1 MKKITTLF
9 AMLICAITM
18 MASPVEPEQA
28 RIVALNFMMQK
39 SPAVTRSTDCT
50 LAYTWSND
58 RSTTLFYVYNV
69 GGGFVIVA
77 ADDAVT
83 PVLGYST
90 TGSFNPQ
97 NIPANCAAWL
107 QGYAD
112 QIAYVREHNLSASER
127 VSQAWTDLVEGR
139 EPVRSG
145 STRSIAPLLTTT
157 WNQSPYY
164 NELCPGEGDDQAVTG
179 CVATAMAQIINYHQ
193 YPLHGYGSHSYEN
206 STYGEIASDFASS
219 TYQFDLMPD
228 YLNFSSSSAQVN
240 AVATLMRDCGIAANM
255 NYSVYESGASDYAAR
270 AAFINHFGYD
280 AQIAIKSYRY
290 STGYGWPTQYATAIV
305 YSDSVWMEM
314 LKSELDAQMP
324 VFYSGTGTFSGQN
337 GTGHAFVCDGYDANN
352 FFHFNWGWGGSYDGY
367 FKVDSIK
374 TDDYYVSSGIVG
386 DQPSSGFW
394 IDRDHTV
401 IFAHPNENAH
411 TLLFNYG
418 GTTSRTISQPTL
430 ISHANGLNN
439 YSCVNFSNNYQNY
452 LTLYPANE
460 GDQLKLDVL
469 ARASNF
475 DLTVYDGE
483 DSNGELL
490 AENPETGA
498 NFISTS
504 GALTLYLST
513 SLRCDDLLLQVEP
526 ISCVPF
532 VQNMMCLEKSHQSAS
547 LSWEVLQRDL
557 FPHHAFNWL
566 LEYGPQGFEPGTGT
580 ILNPDDTTA
589 LLTGLEAGTYY
600 DVYLSYTCMN
610 GETITLEPFTFKTAY
625 MADCYEPIGNGTATL
640 GWTSSGN
647 YQKRQC
653 VSQQIFTAA
662 ELAASGL
669 SAGDAPSTIWVQFPY
684 NPDIRTVGI
693 YMGQTSKTGFESTTD
708 WFDSEDLT
716 PVYPEAQT
724 LLTNAEPGYWM
735 PLHFENTITWD
746 GQSNLVIAFVISKE
760 DTYFNEYRDFPFY
773 GKAHNEN
780 NSLSWFGSTTD
791 FSTSNT
797 GQLSNYLT
805 NIRFCAITSCMT
817 PTNLTAATVSRT
829 EVRLDWDRM
838 YQENEWTVEYGLSG
852 FEHGSGTSVTVT
864 DNPTTVI
871 ANLEHGTYDFYVRA
885 ECGGSNHSDW
895 RMVSANVMGSDDCA
909 EFVGNDLSSGNL
921 VSAIDRSYNYSQSQQ
936 IFTADALRE
945 MGVMPGEPMYALSVQ
960 YNYASS
966 ATRKMAVYMANTEK
980 TAFANSSDWFNTGV
994 LTNVFPET
1002 NFTFQAKEDG
1012 ENYRWATFN
1021 FEVPYVWDG
1030 TSNVVVA
1037 FTDNSGTVGSTNYSN
1052 SRFNQHTGN
1061 ANNTLF
1067 WQGSELPTSSSY
1079 GYTSN
1084 YLSNIRLCEGC
1095 MHPVNITYETPSR
1108 HEIVFTWHPGH
1119 EETEWRVEYGL
1130 SGFEQGTGTMVTVSG
1145 EPTLTVSQ
1153 LGRGGWD
1160 FYFQSDCGNGNS
1172 SLWKKVSVIMGEGNT
1187 ECFQIGNGTV
1197 TNNTY
1202 PIGYGSSD
1210 NYYTYV
1216 QELYTADELS
1226 SEGLT
1231 AGGIIQSLSFQYSG
1245 SSKSKDPITIWLAH
1259 TTRTSMTT
1267 NAGFIPTSEM
1277 QQVFYGEVNMS
1288 EGWINIPLDRS
1299 FVWDGSSNVVVAVLN
1314 NSGNTDDRNTVF
1326 YGSNLS
1332 GYALCRNTWQTID
1345 PDNSSCSTL
1354 SFRNNILFCSDNG
1367 CALQRTLDAIV
1378 NEGDSYDFYGRSI
1391 SEQGT
1396 YTHRFYVDEECDSLI
1411 TLNLTVRKII
1421 YVTPTGAGSHS
1432 GESWQHAME
1441 LQEAMDTANT
1451 YTDVTPFIY
1460 VKKGTYTGNTS
1471 GANSFEIR
1479 PNVRAYGGFNGN
1491 EGPYFDLNDRNPSNV
1506 STLNGSNARRVL
1518 YQSEDFTADRPS
1530 LFDGFTIRGGTVDN
1544 VGEGGAAYIRQN
1556 CTLRNCKITAN
1567 NASISGTTSNI
1578 TRSGVAVYNN
1588 GGTLENCEIYNNN
1601 ITLSGTGSGH
1611 KVWGVGVYSTN
1622 GTIENCTLRNNT
1634 TVYDGAGN
1642 NWNVYGGGIYLEND
1656 NTLTNSSITLNSAS
1670 DGGGVCVRNTNN
1682 STFVSVSNCIISNNT
1697 ARGNGGGVNVYNSN
1711 NGVGIFTQCL
1721 IGNNVSGGN
1730 GGGIYDGNNS
1740 VFNSCDIVRNAAATN
1755 AGGVYSNNGTTFK
1768 NSIIWGNKVGNNA
1781 NHIAA
1786 ANGKYFTFVNS
1797 AFPGYYSGA
1806 LTLQEEN
1813 SGTGMG
1819 YPNFT
1824 NPTAEAGADANNA
1837 IGDWTLQEGSF
1848 CIGLGNNSLSTTE
1861 TDLNGNDRIQQA
1873 RVDIGA
1879 FESAFDMAFPL
1890 HPETPSN
1897 IIYVTTTGAGLQ
1909 DGSSWSNAT
1918 SDLQYAMVLASGC
1931 TPPASVWVAK
1941 GTYTCERPYIVH
1953 PNVAVYGSFAG
1964 NEPYNYDLSQR
1975 DFENNATILDGD
1987 RLYRVL
1993 DKTCPFAATSNTTY
2007 YTESVTLNMPA
2018 TGSMDITACEGTI
2031 YDDGGPNG
2039 NFSPNCNGEI
2049 IIRSYNPYS
2058 TITLSGNYNNN
2069 YSARLKIYDGVGGRE
2084 LGNYNYDGTVSLT
2097 STSGVL
2103 VVQFTSGSGSLTTGF
2118 ALQFTC
2124 SDCEPEAHES
2134 TVDFRNG
2141 ESLFDGFTVQ
2151 NGSSSN
2157 NYSGAYLLA
2166 YTDLINCIFQNNAN
2180 TAVYAD
2186 NCAIDHCS
2194 FVSNNAYGLEGKKST
2209 ISNSRVAN
2217 NNSIGIYG
2225 SNFTISNCIVENNS
2239 LSGIYFI
2246 GASTLTN
2253 SVIRN
2258 NNSDGVYCYIG
2269 ASKISDCIISGNR
2282 SYGLYISSNSG
2293 TGSQVFNTSILN
2305 NGSGLYANGGL
2316 YVNVNVANNNGMGV
2330 NASNGAQFTNC
2341 HIVRNYYN
2349 TTSTTVGAGV
2359 SNGSYANQFTNCVI
2373 WGNMAKTR
2381 HQNISGSAAT
2391 YAYCAV
2397 EGGADGTANI
2407 TLDSLNYG
2415 DEPGLFY
2422 PNFVNPS
2429 DTAGLVG
2436 DPFVYD
2442 WNLDEGS
2449 ACINQ
2454 GIANTTSLN
2463 LPETDLGGSLRIKQ
2477 GRIDIGA
2484 YEYGGVIVNRVSDTI
2499 CLGEDFWYGEEY
2511 VYPEETGLY
2520 LDTFT
2525 YYENNIDYVAYISLL
2540 TNENYNVLID
2550 TSICEGDSYFFNGVD
2565 RTTEGEYVAYEHTVT
2580 GCDSIVTLRLTV
2592 LPHSYY
2598 SFSATACDSYTW
2610 NGTTYYESGEYQQVF
2625 EAANGCDSIVTLT
2638 LTINES
2644 IENEFDQTACVVYNW
2659 NGISYRQSGDY
2670 TQHFRSHTGCDS
2682 TVTMHLTIL
2691 DVLETEFSATAC
2703 DSYTWNNETY
2713 TTSGDKVQ
2721 YFESTLHCDS
2731 IVTLHLTINRSVT
2744 RVVNA
2749 TACNSYTWNDQ
2760 TYTESGTYQ
2769 QVFTATNGCDSTV
2782 TLYLTVNHT
2791 NEYEFSDEACDRYV
2805 WNNQTYEESGDYQQV
2820 LTNAGGCDSTVT
2832 LHLTIHHSN
2841 SYEFADEACDHYV
2854 WNNQTYEESGDYQQ
2868 VLTNAEGCDSTV
2880 TLHLTIHHSNSY
2892 EFADEACDS
2901 YVWNNQTYEESG
2913 DYQQVLTNAEGCDS
2927 TVTLHL
2933 TIHTSTFYEFTD
2945 EGCDRYVWNNQT
2957 YEESGDYQQT
2967 FTNAAGCDSIVTL
2980 HLTIYPTYQ
2989 TQLEE
2994 TICQGDLPYHY
3005 INGEIDTL
3013 FGTETPEL
3021 SIFNFQFSTSHGC
3034 DSTVTLTFHVT
3045 PVTTPQLVV
3054 DGIITACQSS
3064 SATLSVDGNYT
3075 TFNWSNGATTPTI
3088 EVTTPGYYWVELI
3101 DINGCYSISEV
3112 EHLGI
3117 SELIPE
3123 TPAICMV
3130 GVENGHN
3137 LIVWEEIENTNVQ
3150 NYRIYRENDQADVY
3164 ELLATVPAS
3173 QGNSY
3178 EDVTADP
3185 TVRAWRYKVTAMD
3198 VCQGETP
3205 MSELH
3210 KTVHLTINQGIGNT
3224 WNLIW
3229 THYEGMEFAS
3239 YRLYRGTTNADLQP
3253 IATLPAT
3260 LTSYTDYDNV
3270 DGALFYQIEVVMN
3283 GTCLRRSETY
3293 TGARSN
3299 IVYNGEMVYTDT
3311 TVSECEQYEWFGT
3324 TYTQS
3329 GDYQYVY
3336 TSDLGYDC
3344 TATLHLTLFTMP
3356 SISISGNTDVL
3367 LGESTTLSVTNNPEW
3382 TYLWSTGETTS
3393 SITVTPEEPT
3403 TYSVTVTNGTCEAEA
3418 SVDVSIHD
3426 GIPTY
3431 DNNLLTLYPNPTN
3444 DIVNVRFTNGKGKW
3458 ENTEIRVYDVYGRL
3472 LRTVETCHG
3481 APVQI
3486 DLSHYATG
3494 VYLIQLVNNG
3504 NVMAV
3509 RKVVKE

>member
-1 MKKITTLF
+1 MI
-9 AMLICAITM
+9 ICAVVVL
-18 MASPVEPEQA
+18 ANPVEPEQA
-28 RIVALNFMMQK
+28 STVALHFMMRQM
-39 SPAVTRSTDCT
+39 PAVTRSTECT
-50 LAYTWSND
+50 LAYTKSND
-58 RSTTLFYVYNV
+58 RSDALFYVYNV
-69 GGGFVIVA
+69 GGGFVIVS
-77 ADDAVT
+77 ADDAVK

-90 TGSFNPQ
+90 NGSFDPQ

-107 QGYAD
+107 QDYAD
-112 QIAYVREHNLSASER
+112 QIAYVKEHNLSASET
-127 VSQAWTDLVEGR
+127 VQQEWTELEEGR
-139 EPVRSG
+139 MPSRSG
-145 STRSIAPLLTTT
+145 NSRAVEPLITTT
-157 WNQSPYY
+157 WDQSPWY
-164 NELCPGEGDDQAVTG
+164 NSLCPGEDDDQAVTG
-179 CVATAMAQIINYHQ
+179 CVATAMAQIIKYYE
-193 YPLHGYGSHSYEN
+193 YPAHGLGTHGYTDSYYGDLFVDYEN
-206 STYGEIASDFASS
+206 TTYR
-219 TYQFDLMPD
+219 YDLMPNELD
-228 YLNFSSSSAQVN
+228 WDTPDEQVN
-240 AVATLMRDCGIAANM
+240 AVATLIRDCGVAVNM
-255 NYSVYESGASDYAAR
+255 AYSSYESSAYDLAAR
-270 AAFINHFGYD
+270 AAFVTQFGYE
-280 AQIAIKSYRY
+280 AHIANKDE
-290 STGYGWPTQYATAIV
+290 
-305 YSDSVWMEM
+305 DSVWIVM
-314 LKSELDAQMP
+314 LKEELDQARP
-324 VFYSGTGTFSGQN
+324 IFYSGKGRFWGSN
-337 GTGHAFVCDGYDANN
+337 GGHAFICDGYDAND
-352 FFHFNWGWGGSYDGY
+352 FFHFNFGWSGSYNG
-367 FKVDSIK
+367 FFQIGAIT
-374 TDDYYVSSGIVG
+374 TDDYTPGSNIIGHEG
-386 DQPSSGFW
+386 TGF
-394 IDRDHTV
+394 TV
-401 IFAHPNENAH
+401 NSNNCAVFARPADNTN
-411 TLLFNYG
+411 TILFNYG
-418 GTTSRTISQPTL
+418 GHTTRTISEAVQ
-430 ISHANGLNN
+430 ISDAYGFNDYFGGN
-439 YSCVNFSNNYQNY
+439 YSNSYY
-452 LTLYPANE
+452 ADLTLYPENE
-460 GDQLKLDVL
+460 GDQVRLDVL
-469 ARASNF
+469 AYDNYFTYS
-475 DLTVYDGE
+475 VYDGE
-483 DSNGELL
+483 GVDDTLLIAERPVAGTTLVSN
-490 AENPETGA
+490 
-498 NFISTS
+498 S
-504 GALTLYLST
+504 GALTIHLDGRWIQKELV
-513 SLRCDDLLLQVEP
+513 LQAAPV
-526 ISCVPF
+526 SCIPV
-532 VQNMMCLEKSHQSAS
+532 VRNVTCSHYDYHSAT
-547 LSWEVLQRDL
+547 LSWEVVQSEQ
-557 FPHHAFNWL
+557 FPGHTYNWQ
-566 LEYGPQGFEPGTGT
+566 LEYGPQGFEPGTG
-580 ILNPDDTTA
+580 IFLHPDSTGADI
-589 LLTGLEAGTYY
+589 TGLNADTYY
-600 DVYLSYTCMN
+600 DAYITYTCAN
-610 GETITLEPFTFKTAY
+610 GSSITLDPFTFKTAPL
-625 MADCYEPIGNGTATL
+625 ADCYEPIGTGRDVDYTCISI
-640 GWTSSGN
+640 GYYSW
-647 YQKRQC
+647 
-653 VSQQIFTAA
+653 SQQIFTAD
-662 ELAASGL
+662 ELAAAGL
-669 SAGDAPSTIWVQFPY
+669 RAGEPLSILWLQYYGEAPLTRLFGV
-684 NPDIRTVGI
+684 
-693 YMGQTSKTGFESTTD
+693 YMGHTDKTVFANEQD
-708 WFDSEDLT
+708 WFDPATLT
-716 PVYPEAQT
+716 NVYPET
-724 LLTNAEPGYWM
+724 STTFVNTNTDYWF
-735 PLHFENTITWD
+735 PLYFSNPFVWD
-746 GQSNLVIAFVISKE
+746 GTSNIVIAYVNSSGTAI
-760 DTYFNEYRDFPFY
+760 NNQNFY
-773 GKAHNEN
+773 THPSSGGCTLYANAYYTSSGPITVEN
-780 NSLSWFGSTTD
+780 GGSLTPHRLNIKFCSA
-791 FSTSNT
+791 
-797 GQLSNYLT
+797 T
-805 NIRFCAITSCMT
+805 NCMT
-817 PTNLTAATVSRT
+817 PTELTATAVSRT
-829 EVRLDWDRM
+829 EVQVGWNRM
-838 YQENEWTVEYGLSG
+838 YQENEWTVEYGLTG
-852 FEHGSGTSVTVT
+852 FEHGHGTTVTVT
-864 DNPTTVI
+864 GNPTTLI
-871 ANLEHGTYDFYVRA
+871 GNLEYGMYDFYVRA
-885 ECGGSNHSDW
+885 NCGGGNYSDW
-895 RMVSANVMGSDDCA
+895 RMVSAHVMGSNDCA
-909 EFVGNDLSSGNL
+909 EYIGNDLSSGNL

-960 YNYASS
+960 YNYSTS
-966 ATRKMAVYMANTEK
+966 VTRKMAVYMANTEK

-1037 FTDNSGTVGSTNYSN
+1037 FTDNTGTAGSTNYSDN
-1052 SRFNQHTGN
+1052 RFYQHTGN

-1067 WQGSELPTSSSY
+1067 WRGSELPTSSSY

-1145 EPTLTVSQ
+1145 EPTLTISQ

-1160 FYFQSDCGNGNS
+1160 FYFASDCGNGNS

-1259 TTRTSMTT
+1259 TSRTSMTT

-1471 GANSFEIR
+1471 GANSFEIKG
-1479 PNVRAYGGFNGN
+1479 NVRAYGGFNGN

-1567 NASISGTTSNI
+1567 NASISGTTANI

-1588 GGTLENCEIYNNN
+1588 GGRLENCEIYNNN

-1755 AGGVYSNNGTTFK
+1755 AGGVYSYNGTTFK

-2151 NGSSSN
+2151 NGYDRNASF
-2157 NYSGAYLLA
+2157 GGGYLLA
-2166 YTDLINCIFQNNAN
+2166 HTDLLNCTFTNNLGSGVHVEES
-2180 TAVYAD
+2180 AVE
-2186 NCAIDHCS
+2186 NCTFTHNGAKGFDGRKLTIRNCRSAHNS
-2194 FVSNNAYGLEGKKST
+2194 TYG
-2209 ISNSRVAN
+2209 IS
-2217 NNSIGIYG
+2217 G
-2225 SNFTISNCIVENNS
+2225 SELTISNCVVEDNSSDGIYYTGNCDVENS
-2239 LSGIYFI
+2239 I
-2246 GASTLTN
+2246 
-2253 SVIRN
+2253 IRN
-2258 NNSDGVYCYIG
+2258 NRYGIYLYSGSG
-2269 ASKISDCIISGNR
+2269 KISGCTISGNR
-2282 SYGLYISSNSG
+2282 SYGIYNGSSN
-2293 TGSQVFNTSILN
+2293 TQVFNTSIIN
-2305 NGSGLYANGGL
+2305 NDGTGLYAYGGL
-2316 YVNVNVANNNGMGV
+2316 YVNVNVANNTGIGV
-2330 NASNGAQFTNC
+2330 YASNGAQFTNC
-2341 HIVRNYYN
+2341 HIVKNLYN
-2349 TTSTTVGAGV
+2349 NNSSTTGAGV
-2359 SNGSYANQFTNCVI
+2359 SNGNNGTNQFTNCVI
-2373 WGNMAKTR
+2373 WGNKTKNNR
-2381 HQNISGSAAT
+2381 VNISGTNAT

-2397 EGGADGTANI
+2397 EGGVDGTANI
-2407 TLDSLNYG
+2407 TLDTLNSG
-2415 DEPGLFY
+2415 DEPGAYY
-2422 PNFVNPS
+2422 PNFANPS
-2429 DTAGLVG
+2429 DTAGAVG
-2436 DPFVYD
+2436 NYHYD
-2442 WNLDEGS
+2442 YTLAAGS

-2463 LPETDLGGSLRIKQ
+2463 LPMYDLAGSLRIKQ

-2484 YEYGGVIVNRVSDTI
+2484 YEYGGLIVNRVSDTI
-2499 CLGEDFWYGEEY
+2499 CLGEDFWYGDEY
-2511 VYPEETGLY
+2511 VYPEEAGLY

-2525 YYENNIDYVAYISLL
+2525 YYENNIDYIAYISLQ
-2540 TNENYNVLID
+2540 TNENYNILID
-2550 TSICEGDSYFFNGVD
+2550 TAICEGESVFFDGEA
-2565 RTTEGEYVAYEHTVT
+2565 RTETGEYTAYEYTST
-2580 GCDSIVTLRLTV
+2580 GCDSTVTLNLTV
-2592 LPHSYY
+2592 LPHSSS

-2610 NGTTYYESGEYQQVF
+2610 NNETYYESGDYQQLFV
-2625 EAANGCDSIVTLT
+2625 AANGCDSTVTLH
-2638 LTINES
+2638 LTINGSSEY
-2644 IENEFDQTACVVYNW
+2644 EFDQTACMVHNW

-2670 TQHFRSHTGCDS
+2670 TQTFRNHAGCDS

-2721 YFESTLHCDS
+2721 YLESSLGCDS
-2731 IVTLHLTINRSVT
+2731 IVTLHLTINRSKVST
-2744 RVVNA
+2744 ERL
-2749 TACNSYTWNDQ
+2749 TACDSYTWNDE
-2760 TYTESGTYQ
+2760 TYAESGIYQ
-2769 QVFTATNGCDSTV
+2769 QVFTAANGCDSTV
-2782 TLYLTVNHT
+2782 TLHLTVNHT
-2791 NEYEFSDEACDRYV
+2791 NEYEFADEACDTYV

-2841 SYEFADEACDHYV
+2841 SYEFADEACDRYV

-2901 YVWNNQTYEESG
+2901 YIWNNQTYEESG

-2933 TIHTSTFYEFTD
+2933 TIHTSTFYEITD

-2967 FTNAAGCDSIVTL
+2967 FTNATGCDSIVTL
-2980 HLTIYPTYQ
+2980 HLTIHPTYQ

-3005 INGEIDTL
+3005 TNGLIDTT
-3013 FGTETPEL
+3013 FDENTPEL
-3021 SIFNFQFSTSHGC
+3021 SIFNFHFSTFHGC

-3088 EVTTPGYYWVELI
+3088 SVTTPGYYWVELI

-3178 EDVTADP
+3178 EDLTADP

-3239 YRLYRGTTNADLQP
+3239 YRLYRGTTNADLQQ

-3270 DGALFYQIEVVMN
+3270 NGALFYQIEVVMN

-3311 TVSECEQYEWFGT
+3311 TVSECEEYEWFGT

-3329 GDYQYVY
+3329 GDYQHVY

-3367 LGESTTLSVTNNPEW
+3367 LGESTTLSVTSNPQW

-3426 GIPTY
+3426 GIPSY

-3444 DIVNVRFTNGKGKW
+3444 DIVNVRFTNGNGKW

-3472 LRTVETCHG
+3472 LQTVETCHG
-3481 APVQI
+3481 ASLQTTQI

-3509 RKVVKE
+3509 RKAVKE

>member
-1 MKKITTLF
+1 MKKITTFF
-9 AMLICAITM
+9 AMIICAVVVL
-18 MASPVEPEQA
+18 ANPVEPEQA
-28 RIVALNFMMQK
+28 STVALHFMMRQM
-39 SPAVTRSTDCT
+39 PAVTRSTECT
-50 LAYTWSND
+50 LAYTKSND
-58 RSTTLFYVYNV
+58 RSDALFYVYNV
-69 GGGFVIVA
+69 GGGFVIVS
-77 ADDAVT
+77 ADDAVK

-90 TGSFNPQ
+90 NGSFDPQ

-107 QGYAD
+107 QDYAD
-112 QIAYVREHNLSASER
+112 QIAYVKEHNLSASET
-127 VSQAWTDLVEGR
+127 VQQEWTELEEGR
-139 EPVRSG
+139 MPSRSG
-145 STRSIAPLLTTT
+145 NSRAVEPLITTT
-157 WNQSPYY
+157 WDQSPWY
-164 NELCPGEGDDQAVTG
+164 NSLCPGEDDDQAVTG
-179 CVATAMAQIINYHQ
+179 CVATAMAQIIKYYE
-193 YPLHGYGSHSYEN
+193 YPAHGLGTHGYTDSYYGDLFVDYEN
-206 STYGEIASDFASS
+206 TTYR
-219 TYQFDLMPD
+219 YDLMPNELD
-228 YLNFSSSSAQVN
+228 WDTPDEQVN
-240 AVATLMRDCGIAANM
+240 AVATLIRDCGVAVNM
-255 NYSVYESGASDYAAR
+255 AYSSYESSAYDLAAR
-270 AAFINHFGYD
+270 AAFVTQFGYE
-280 AQIAIKSYRY
+280 AHIANKDE
-290 STGYGWPTQYATAIV
+290 
-305 YSDSVWMEM
+305 DSVWIVM
-314 LKSELDAQMP
+314 LKEELDQARP
-324 VFYSGTGTFSGQN
+324 IFYSGKGRFWGSN
-337 GTGHAFVCDGYDANN
+337 GGHAFICDGYDAND
-352 FFHFNWGWGGSYDGY
+352 FFHFNFGWSGSYNG
-367 FKVDSIK
+367 FFQIGAIT
-374 TDDYYVSSGIVG
+374 TDDYTPGSNIIGHEG
-386 DQPSSGFW
+386 TGF
-394 IDRDHTV
+394 TV
-401 IFAHPNENAH
+401 NSNNCAVFARPADNTN
-411 TLLFNYG
+411 TILFNYG
-418 GTTSRTISQPTL
+418 GHTTRTISEAVQ
-430 ISHANGLNN
+430 ISDAYGFNDYFGGN
-439 YSCVNFSNNYQNY
+439 YSNSYY
-452 LTLYPANE
+452 ADLTLYPENE
-460 GDQLKLDVL
+460 GDQVRLDVL
-469 ARASNF
+469 AYDNYFTYS
-475 DLTVYDGE
+475 VYDGE
-483 DSNGELL
+483 GVDDTLLIAERPVAGTTLVSN
-490 AENPETGA
+490 
-498 NFISTS
+498 S
-504 GALTLYLST
+504 GALTIHLDGRWIQKELV
-513 SLRCDDLLLQVEP
+513 LQAAPV
-526 ISCVPF
+526 SCIPV
-532 VQNMMCLEKSHQSAS
+532 VRNVTCSHYDYHSAT
-547 LSWEVLQRDL
+547 LSWEVVQSEQ
-557 FPHHAFNWL
+557 FPGHTYNWQ
-566 LEYGPQGFEPGTGT
+566 LEYGPQGFEPGTG
-580 ILNPDDTTA
+580 IFLHPDSTGADI
-589 LLTGLEAGTYY
+589 TGLNADTYY
-600 DVYLSYTCMN
+600 DAYITYTCAN
-610 GETITLEPFTFKTAY
+610 GSSITLDPFTFKTAPL
-625 MADCYEPIGNGTATL
+625 ADCYEPIGTGRDVDYTCISI
-640 GWTSSGN
+640 GYYSW
-647 YQKRQC
+647 
-653 VSQQIFTAA
+653 SQQIFTAD
-662 ELAASGL
+662 ELAAAGL
-669 SAGDAPSTIWVQFPY
+669 RAGEPLSILWLQYYGEAPLTRLFGV
-684 NPDIRTVGI
+684 
-693 YMGQTSKTGFESTTD
+693 YMGHTDKTVFANEQD
-708 WFDSEDLT
+708 WFDPATLT
-716 PVYPEAQT
+716 NVYPET
-724 LLTNAEPGYWM
+724 STTFVNTNTDYWF
-735 PLHFENTITWD
+735 PLYFSNPFVWD
-746 GQSNLVIAFVISKE
+746 GTSNIVIAYVNSSGTAI
-760 DTYFNEYRDFPFY
+760 NNQNFY
-773 GKAHNEN
+773 THPSSGGCTLYANAYYTSSGPITVEN
-780 NSLSWFGSTTD
+780 GGSLTPHRLNIKFCSA
-791 FSTSNT
+791 
-797 GQLSNYLT
+797 T
-805 NIRFCAITSCMT
+805 NCMT
-817 PTNLTAATVSRT
+817 PTELTATAVSRT
-829 EVRLDWDRM
+829 EVQVGWNRM
-838 YQENEWTVEYGLSG
+838 YQENEWTVEYGLTG
-852 FEHGSGTSVTVT
+852 FEHGHGTTVTVT
-864 DNPTTVI
+864 GNPTTLI
-871 ANLEHGTYDFYVRA
+871 GNLEYGMYDFYVRA
-885 ECGGSNHSDW
+885 NCGGGNYSDW
-895 RMVSANVMGSDDCA
+895 RMVSAHVMGSNDCA
-909 EFVGNDLSSGNL
+909 EYIGNDLSSGNL

-960 YNYASS
+960 YNYSTS
-966 ATRKMAVYMANTEK
+966 VTRKMAVYMANTEK

-1037 FTDNSGTVGSTNYSN
+1037 FTDNTGTAGSTNYSDN
-1052 SRFNQHTGN
+1052 RFYQHTGN

-1067 WQGSELPTSSSY
+1067 WRGSELPTSSSY

-1145 EPTLTVSQ
+1145 EPTLTISQ

-1160 FYFQSDCGNGNS
+1160 FYFASDCGNGNS

-1259 TTRTSMTT
+1259 TSRTSMTT

-1471 GANSFEIR
+1471 GANSFEIKG
-1479 PNVRAYGGFNGN
+1479 NVRAYGGFNGN

-1567 NASISGTTSNI
+1567 NASISGTTANI

-1588 GGTLENCEIYNNN
+1588 GGRLENCEIYNNN

-1755 AGGVYSNNGTTFK
+1755 AGGVYSYNGTTFK

-2151 NGSSSN
+2151 NGYDRNASF
-2157 NYSGAYLLA
+2157 GGGYLLA
-2166 YTDLINCIFQNNAN
+2166 HTDLLNCTFTNNLGSGVHVEES
-2180 TAVYAD
+2180 AVE
-2186 NCAIDHCS
+2186 NCTFTHNGAKGFDGRKLTIRNCRSAHNS
-2194 FVSNNAYGLEGKKST
+2194 TYG
-2209 ISNSRVAN
+2209 IS
-2217 NNSIGIYG
+2217 G
-2225 SNFTISNCIVENNS
+2225 SELTISNCVVEDNSSDGIYYTGNCDVENS
-2239 LSGIYFI
+2239 I
-2246 GASTLTN
+2246 
-2253 SVIRN
+2253 IRN
-2258 NNSDGVYCYIG
+2258 NRYGIYLYSGSG
-2269 ASKISDCIISGNR
+2269 KISGCTISGNR
-2282 SYGLYISSNSG
+2282 SYGIYNGSSN
-2293 TGSQVFNTSILN
+2293 TQVFNTSIIN
-2305 NGSGLYANGGL
+2305 NDGTGLYAYGGL
-2316 YVNVNVANNNGMGV
+2316 YVNVNVANNTGIGV
-2330 NASNGAQFTNC
+2330 YASNGAQFTNC
-2341 HIVRNYYN
+2341 HIVKNLYN
-2349 TTSTTVGAGV
+2349 NNSSTTGAGV
-2359 SNGSYANQFTNCVI
+2359 SNGNNGTNQFTNCVI
-2373 WGNMAKTR
+2373 WGNKTKNNR
-2381 HQNISGSAAT
+2381 VNISGTNAT

-2397 EGGADGTANI
+2397 EGGVDGTANI
-2407 TLDSLNYG
+2407 TLDTLNSG
-2415 DEPGLFY
+2415 DEPGAYY
-2422 PNFVNPS
+2422 PNFANPS
-2429 DTAGLVG
+2429 DTAGAVG
-2436 DPFVYD
+2436 NYHYD
-2442 WNLDEGS
+2442 YTLAAGS

-2463 LPETDLGGSLRIKQ
+2463 LPMYDLAGSLRIKQ

-2484 YEYGGVIVNRVSDTI
+2484 YEYGGLIVNRVSDTI
-2499 CLGEDFWYGEEY
+2499 CLGEDFWYGDEY
-2511 VYPEETGLY
+2511 VYPEEAGLY

-2525 YYENNIDYVAYISLL
+2525 YYENNIDYIAYISLQ
-2540 TNENYNVLID
+2540 TNENYNILID
-2550 TSICEGDSYFFNGVD
+2550 TAICEGESVFFDGEA
-2565 RTTEGEYVAYEHTVT
+2565 RTETGEYTAYEYTST
-2580 GCDSIVTLRLTV
+2580 GCDSTVTLNLTV
-2592 LPHSYY
+2592 LPHSSS

-2610 NGTTYYESGEYQQVF
+2610 NNETYYESGDYQQLFV
-2625 EAANGCDSIVTLT
+2625 AANGCDSTVTLH
-2638 LTINES
+2638 LTINGSSEY
-2644 IENEFDQTACVVYNW
+2644 EFDQTACMVHNW

-2670 TQHFRSHTGCDS
+2670 TQTFRNHAGCDS

-2721 YFESTLHCDS
+2721 YLESSLGCDS
-2731 IVTLHLTINRSVT
+2731 IVTLHLTINRSKVST
-2744 RVVNA
+2744 ERL
-2749 TACNSYTWNDQ
+2749 TACDSYTWNDE
-2760 TYTESGTYQ
+2760 TYAESGIYQ
-2769 QVFTATNGCDSTV
+2769 QVFTAANGCDSTV
-2782 TLYLTVNHT
+2782 TLHLTVNHT
-2791 NEYEFSDEACDRYV
+2791 NEYEFADEACDTYV

-2841 SYEFADEACDHYV
+2841 SYEFADEACDRYV

-2901 YVWNNQTYEESG
+2901 YIWNNQTYEESG

-2967 FTNAAGCDSIVTL
+2967 FTNATGCDSIVTL
-2980 HLTIYPTYQ
+2980 HLTIHPTYQ

-3005 INGEIDTL
+3005 TNGLIDTT
-3013 FGTETPEL
+3013 FDENTPEL
-3021 SIFNFQFSTSHGC
+3021 SIFNFHFSTFHGC

-3088 EVTTPGYYWVELI
+3088 SVTTPGYYWVELI

-3178 EDVTADP
+3178 EDLTADP

-3239 YRLYRGTTNADLQP
+3239 YRLYRGTTNADLQQ

-3270 DGALFYQIEVVMN
+3270 NGALFYQIEVVMN

-3311 TVSECEQYEWFGT
+3311 TVSECEEYEWFGT

-3329 GDYQYVY
+3329 GDYQHVY

-3367 LGESTTLSVTNNPEW
+3367 LGESTTLSVTSNPQW

-3426 GIPTY
+3426 GIPSY

-3444 DIVNVRFTNGKGKW
+3444 DIVNVRFTNGNGKW

-3472 LRTVETCHG
+3472 LQTVETCHG
-3481 APVQI
+3481 ASLQTTQI

-3509 RKVVKE
+3509 RKAVKE

>member
-90 TGSFNPQ
+90 TGSFDPQ
-97 NIPANCAAWL
+97 NIPVNCASWL

-112 QIAYVREHNLSASER
+112 EIAYVKEHNLSAPDKIQQR
-127 VSQAWTDLVEGR
+127 WTELVEGR

-179 CVATAMAQIINYHQ
+179 CVATAMAQIIKYYE
-193 YPLHGYGSHSYEN
+193 YPAHGLGTHGYTDSYYGDLFVDYEN
-206 STYGEIASDFASS
+206 TTYR
-219 TYQFDLMPD
+219 YDLMPNELD
-228 YLNFSSSSAQVN
+228 WDTPDEQVN
-240 AVATLMRDCGIAANM
+240 AVATLIRDCGVAVNM
-255 NYSVYESGASDYAAR
+255 AYSSYESSAYDLAAR
-270 AAFINHFGYD
+270 AAFVTQFGYE
-280 AQIAIKSYRY
+280 AHIANKDE
-290 STGYGWPTQYATAIV
+290 
-305 YSDSVWMEM
+305 DSVWIVM
-314 LKSELDAQMP
+314 LKEELDQARP
-324 VFYSGTGTFSGQN
+324 IFYSGKGRFWGSN
-337 GTGHAFVCDGYDANN
+337 GGHAFICDGYDAND
-352 FFHFNWGWGGSYDGY
+352 FFHFNFGWSGSYNG
-367 FKVDSIK
+367 FFQIGAIT
-374 TDDYYVSSGIVG
+374 TDDYTPGSNIIGHEG
-386 DQPSSGFW
+386 TGF
-394 IDRDHTV
+394 TV
-401 IFAHPNENAH
+401 NSNNCAVFARPADNTN
-411 TLLFNYG
+411 TILFNYG
-418 GTTSRTISQPTL
+418 GHTTRTISEAVQ
-430 ISHANGLNN
+430 ISDAYGFNDYFGGN
-439 YSCVNFSNNYQNY
+439 YSNSYY
-452 LTLYPANE
+452 ADLTLYPENE
-460 GDQLKLDVL
+460 GDQVRLDVL
-469 ARASNF
+469 AYDNYFTYS
-475 DLTVYDGE
+475 VYDGE
-483 DSNGELL
+483 EVDDTLLIAERPVAGTTLVSN
-490 AENPETGA
+490 
-498 NFISTS
+498 S
-504 GALTLYLST
+504 GALTIHLDGRWIQKELV
-513 SLRCDDLLLQVEP
+513 LQAAPV
-526 ISCVPF
+526 SCIPV
-532 VQNMMCLEKSHQSAS
+532 VRNVTCSHYDYHSAT
-547 LSWEVLQRDL
+547 LSWEVVQSEQ
-557 FPHHAFNWL
+557 FPGHTYNWQ
-566 LEYGPQGFEPGTGT
+566 LEYGPQGFEPGTG
-580 ILNPDDTTA
+580 IFLHPDSTGADI
-589 LLTGLEAGTYY
+589 TGLNADTYY
-600 DVYLSYTCMN
+600 DAYITYTCAN
-610 GETITLEPFTFKTAY
+610 GSSITLDPFTFKTTPLT
-625 MADCYEPIGNGTATL
+625 DCFFDPIGNGTNPDYSCISR
-640 GWTSSGN
+640 GCYSW
-647 YQKRQC
+647 
-653 VSQQIFTAA
+653 SQQIFTAD
-662 ELAASGL
+662 ELAAAGL
-669 SAGDAPSTIWVQFPY
+669 TAGDPLSVLWIQYYGEESITRLFGV
-684 NPDIRTVGI
+684 
-693 YMGQTSKTGFESTTD
+693 YMGHTDKTSFANDRD
-708 WFDSEDLT
+708 WFDPATLT
-716 PVYPEAQT
+716 NVYPET
-724 LLTNAEPGYWM
+724 STTFVNNYIDYWF
-735 PLHFENTITWD
+735 PLYFSNPFVWD
-746 GQSNLVIAFVISKE
+746 GTSNIVIAFV
-760 DTYFNEYRDFPFY
+760 
-773 GKAHNEN
+773 N
-780 NSLSWFGSTTD
+780 NSGTSVSIQQFYTHGHTNGCTLYAISSYCSPITVESSGSVNANRINIK
-791 FSTSNT
+791 FCSA
-797 GQLSNYLT
+797 T
-805 NIRFCAITSCMT
+805 NCMA
-817 PTNLTAATVSRT
+817 PTELTATAVSRT
-829 EVRLDWDRM
+829 EVQVEWNRM
-838 YQENEWTVEYGLSG
+838 YQENEWTVEYGLTG
-852 FEHGSGTSVTVT
+852 FEHGHGTTVTVT
-864 DNPTTVI
+864 GNPTTLI
-871 ANLEHGTYDFYVRA
+871 GNLEYGMYDFYVRA
-885 ECGGSNHSDW
+885 NCGGGNYSDW
-895 RMVSANVMGSDDCA
+895 RMVSAHVMGSNDCA
-909 EFVGNDLSSGNL
+909 EIVGNDLATGNYIFGSNSSYP
-921 VSAIDRSYNYSQSQQ
+921 ARRYAASQQ
-936 IFTADALRE
+936 IFRAEDLRE
-945 MGVMPGEPMYALSVQ
+945 MGIQPNIPIYALSLQ
-960 YNYASS
+960 YNNTSS
-966 ATRKMAVYMANTEK
+966 YSRKMAVYMANTEK
-980 TAFANSSDWFNTGV
+980 SAFANNSDWFNTGV
-994 LTNVFPET
+994 LTNVFPEAYI
-1002 NFTFQAKEDG
+1002 TFEAKESEED
-1012 ENYRWATFN
+1012 YRWVTFN
-1021 FEVPYVWDG
+1021 FDAPFVWDG

-1037 FTDNSGTVGSTNYSN
+1037 FTDNTGNAISAYTA
-1052 SRFNQHTGN
+1052 FNHHTGV
-1061 ANNTLF
+1061 ANNTLY
-1067 WQGSELPTSSSY
+1067 WSGNDLPASESYGSTSS
-1079 GYTSN
+1079 
-1084 YLSNIRLCEGC
+1084 YLNDIRFCEGC
-1095 MHPVNITYETPSR
+1095 MYPVNITYTTPSR
-1108 HEIVFTWHPGH
+1108 HEIDFTWQPAYQ
-1119 EETEWRVEYGL
+1119 ETEWRVEYGP

-1145 EPTLTVSQ
+1145 TPELNVSQ
-1153 LGRGGWD
+1153 LGSGGWD
-1160 FYFQSDCGNGNS
+1160 FYFQSNCGNGNS
-1172 SLWKKVSVIMGEGNT
+1172 SLWKKISVTMGDE
-1187 ECFQIGNGTV
+1187 ECFQVGNGTE
-1197 TNNTY
+1197 TSTHPFGYSNN
-1202 PIGYGSSD
+1202 S
-1210 NYYTYV
+1210 YYTYV
-1216 QELYTADELS
+1216 QELYTAAELTA
-1226 SEGLT
+1226 EGLT
-1231 AGGIIQSLSFQYSG
+1231 AGSIIHSLSFQYSG
-1245 SSKSKDPITIWLAH
+1245 SNKQKGAITIWLAH
-1259 TTRTSMTT
+1259 TSRTNMRTS
-1267 NAGFIPTSEM
+1267 NGFIPTDEM
-1277 QQVFYGEVNMS
+1277 QQVFSGEVFCT
-1288 EGWINIPLDRS
+1288 EGWMNITLDQS
-1299 FVWDGSSNVVVAVLN
+1299 FTWDGSSNVVVAVLN
-1314 NSGNTDDRNTVF
+1314 NSGIADDGNTLF
-1326 YGSNLS
+1326 YGLS
-1332 GYALCRNTWQTID
+1332 FSEYGYTLHYRDSYAID
-1345 PDNSSCSTL
+1345 PNSTSCYTTT
-1354 SFRNNILFCSDNG
+1354 FRNNIIFCTESG
-1367 CALQRTLDAIV
+1367 CALRRTVNAIV
-1378 NEGDSYDFYGRSI
+1378 NEGDSYDFYGRTV

-1421 YVTPTGAGSHS
+1421 YVVPGGSGTHS
-1432 GESWQHAME
+1432 GASWQNAME
-1441 LQEAMDTANT
+1441 LQEAMDTAAT
-1451 YTDVTPFIY
+1451 YTDVTPYIY

-1471 GANSFEIR
+1471 GTNSYEIR
-1479 PNVRAYGGFNGN
+1479 ANVRAYGGFNGT

-1518 YQSEDFTADRPS
+1518 YQSEDFTDRNAT
-1530 LFDGFTIRGGTVDN
+1530 LFDGFTIRGGTVNN

-1567 NASISGTTSNI
+1567 NATISGETSNI

-1588 GGTLENCEIYNNN
+1588 GGTLENCEIYNNG

-1611 KVWGVGVYSTN
+1611 KVWGVGVFSTN
-1622 GTIENCTLRNNT
+1622 GTIENCTFRNNT
-1634 TVYDGAGN
+1634 TVYDGAGS
-1642 NWNVYGGGIYLEND
+1642 NWNVYGGGIYLENS
-1656 NTLTNSSITLNSAS
+1656 NNVSNCSFTLNSAS
-1670 DGGGVCVRNTNN
+1670 DGGGVCVRNLNN
-1682 STFVSVSNCIISNNT
+1682 SALVNVSNCVISNNT
-1697 ARGNGGGVNVYNSN
+1697 AQGNGGGVNMVGYYSN
-1711 NGVGIFTQCL
+1711 NYGLINFNQCL

-1730 GGGIYDGNNS
+1730 GGGIYDANS
-1740 VFNSCDIVRNAAATN
+1740 TIFNECDIVRNSAATD
-1755 AGGVYSNNGTTFK
+1755 AGGVYTNFGTTFV

-1786 ANGKYFTFVNS
+1786 ASGKYFTFLNS

-1848 CIGLGNNSLSTTE
+1848 CIGLGNNGFASME
-1861 TDLNGNDRIQQA
+1861 TDLNGNARIQQE

-1879 FESAFDMAFPL
+1879 YESAFDMAFPI

-1918 SDLQYAMVLASGC
+1918 ADLQYAMDIASGC
-1931 TPPASVWVAK
+1931 TPPASVWVAQ
-1941 GTYTCERPYIVH
+1941 GTYTQEHSYIVH
-1953 PNVAVYGSFAG
+1953 PNVAVYGSFVG

-1975 DFENNATILDGD
+1975 DFENNATILDGENT
-1987 RLYRVL
+1987 RRVL
-1993 DKTCPFAATSNTTY
+1993 DKTCPFSATISNANTIY
-2007 YTESVTLNMPA
+2007 YSEPAVVTMPI
-2018 TGSMDITACEGTI
+2018 TGTIDITACSGTI
-2031 YDDGGPNG
+2031 YDDGGANG

-2049 IIRSYNPYS
+2049 IIRSYNPNG
-2058 TITLSGNYNNN
+2058 TITLTGTYNNS
-2069 YSARLKIYDGVGGRE
+2069 YYARLKVYDGIGGTE
-2084 LGNYNYDGTVSLT
+2084 LASVNYDGDLTVS
-2097 STSGVL
+2097 STSGIM
-2103 VVQFTSGSGSLTTGF
+2103 VVQFTSGSSSLNTGF
-2118 ALQFTC
+2118 ALQFSC
-2124 SDCEPEAHES
+2124 SNCEPEIPES
-2134 TVDFRNG
+2134 AVDFRNG

-2359 SNGSYANQFTNCVI
+2359 SNGSSANQFTNCVI

-2550 TSICEGDSYFFNGVD
+2550 TAICEGDSYFFNGVG
-2565 RTTEGEYVAYEHTVT
+2565 RTTAGEYVAYEHTVT

-2731 IVTLHLTINRSVT
+2731 IVTLHLTINRSAT

-2749 TACNSYTWNDQ
+2749 TACDSYTWNDE
-2760 TYTESGTYQ
+2760 TYAESGIYQ
-2769 QVFTATNGCDSTV
+2769 QVFTAANGCDSTV
-2782 TLYLTVNHT
+2782 TLHLTINHT

-2841 SYEFADEACDHYV
+2841 SYEFADEACDSYV

-2945 EGCDRYVWNNQT
+2945 EGCDSYVWNNQT

-2967 FTNAAGCDSIVTL
+2967 FTNAAGCDSTVTL
-2980 HLTIYPTYQ
+2980 HLTIYPTDQ

-3005 INGEIDTL
+3005 TNGLIDTT
-3013 FGTETPEL
+3013 FDENTPEL
-3021 SIFNFQFSTSHGC
+3021 SIFNFHFSTSHGC
-3034 DSTVTLTFHVT
+3034 DSTVILTFHVT

-3088 EVTTPGYYWVELI
+3088 SVTTPGYYWVELI

-3229 THYEGMEFAS
+3229 THYEGMEFSS
-3239 YRLYRGTTNADLQP
+3239 YRLYRGSTNADLQQ

-3329 GDYQYVY
+3329 GDYQHVY

-3344 TATLHLTLFTMP
+3344 TATLHLTIFTMP
-3356 SISISGNTDVL
+3356 SISISGNTNVA

-3418 SVDVSIHD
+3418 SVEVSIHD
-3426 GIPTY
+3426 GISTY
-3431 DNNLLTLYPNPTN
+3431 NNNLLTLYPNPTTGM
-3444 DIVNVRFTNGKGKW
+3444 VNVQWTMNNVQSGTG
-3458 ENTEIRVYDVYGRL
+3458 EIQVLDVYGRL
-3472 LRTVETCHG
+3472 LDAVDISDARSASVQT
-3481 APVQI
+3481 VQI

-3494 VYLIQLVNNG
+3494 IYFVRLVNG
-3504 NVMAV
+3504 GKVMAV

>member
-1 MKKITTLF
+1 MI
-9 AMLICAITM
+9 ICAVVVL
-18 MASPVEPEQA
+18 ANPVEPEQA
-28 RIVALNFMMQK
+28 STVALHFMMRQM
-39 SPAVTRSTDCT
+39 PAVTRSTECT
-50 LAYTWSND
+50 LAYTKSND
-58 RSTTLFYVYNV
+58 RSDALFYVYNV
-69 GGGFVIVA
+69 GGGFVIVS
-77 ADDAVT
+77 ADDAVK

-90 TGSFNPQ
+90 NGSFDPQ

-107 QGYAD
+107 QDYAD
-112 QIAYVREHNLSASER
+112 QIAYVKEHNLSASET
-127 VSQAWTDLVEGR
+127 VQQEWTELEEGR
-139 EPVRSG
+139 MPSRSG
-145 STRSIAPLLTTT
+145 NSRAVEPLITTT
-157 WNQSPYY
+157 WDQSPWY
-164 NELCPGEGDDQAVTG
+164 NSLCPGEDDDQAVTG
-179 CVATAMAQIINYHQ
+179 CVATAMAQIIKYYE
-193 YPLHGYGSHSYEN
+193 YPAHGLGTHGYTDSYYGDLFVDYEN
-206 STYGEIASDFASS
+206 TTYR
-219 TYQFDLMPD
+219 YDLMPNELD
-228 YLNFSSSSAQVN
+228 WDTPDEQVN
-240 AVATLMRDCGIAANM
+240 AVATLIRDCGVAVNM
-255 NYSVYESGASDYAAR
+255 AYSSYESSAYDLAAR
-270 AAFINHFGYD
+270 AAFVTQFGYE
-280 AQIAIKSYRY
+280 AHIANKDE
-290 STGYGWPTQYATAIV
+290 
-305 YSDSVWMEM
+305 DSVWIVM
-314 LKSELDAQMP
+314 LKEELDQARP
-324 VFYSGTGTFSGQN
+324 IFYSGKGRFWGSN
-337 GTGHAFVCDGYDANN
+337 GGHAFICDGYDAND
-352 FFHFNWGWGGSYDGY
+352 FFHFNFGWSGSYNG
-367 FKVDSIK
+367 FFQIGAIT
-374 TDDYYVSSGIVG
+374 TDDYTPGSNIIGHEG
-386 DQPSSGFW
+386 TGF
-394 IDRDHTV
+394 TV
-401 IFAHPNENAH
+401 NSNNCAVFARPADNTN
-411 TLLFNYG
+411 TILFNYG
-418 GTTSRTISQPTL
+418 GHTTRTISEAVQ
-430 ISHANGLNN
+430 ISDAYGFNDYFGGN
-439 YSCVNFSNNYQNY
+439 YSNSYY
-452 LTLYPANE
+452 ADLTLYPENE
-460 GDQLKLDVL
+460 GDQVRLDVL
-469 ARASNF
+469 AYDNYFTYS
-475 DLTVYDGE
+475 VYDGE
-483 DSNGELL
+483 GVDDTLLIAERPVAGTTLVSN
-490 AENPETGA
+490 
-498 NFISTS
+498 S
-504 GALTLYLST
+504 GALTIHLDGRWIQKELV
-513 SLRCDDLLLQVEP
+513 LQAAPV
-526 ISCVPF
+526 SCIPV
-532 VQNMMCLEKSHQSAS
+532 VRNVTCSHYDYHSAT
-547 LSWEVLQRDL
+547 LSWEVVQSEQ
-557 FPHHAFNWL
+557 FPGHTYNWQ
-566 LEYGPQGFEPGTGT
+566 LEYGPQGFEPGTG
-580 ILNPDDTTA
+580 IFLHPDSTGADI
-589 LLTGLEAGTYY
+589 TGLNADTYY
-600 DVYLSYTCMN
+600 DAYITYTCAN
-610 GETITLEPFTFKTAY
+610 GSSITLDPFTFKTAPL
-625 MADCYEPIGNGTATL
+625 ADCYEPIGTGRDVDYTCISI
-640 GWTSSGN
+640 GYYSW
-647 YQKRQC
+647 
-653 VSQQIFTAA
+653 SQQIFTAD
-662 ELAASGL
+662 ELAAAGL
-669 SAGDAPSTIWVQFPY
+669 RAGEPLSILWLQYYGEAPLTRLFGV
-684 NPDIRTVGI
+684 
-693 YMGQTSKTGFESTTD
+693 YMGHTDKTVFANEQD
-708 WFDSEDLT
+708 WFDPATLT
-716 PVYPEAQT
+716 NVYPET
-724 LLTNAEPGYWM
+724 STTFVNTNTDYWF
-735 PLHFENTITWD
+735 PLYFSNPFVWD
-746 GQSNLVIAFVISKE
+746 GTSNIVIAYVNSSGTAI
-760 DTYFNEYRDFPFY
+760 NNQNFY
-773 GKAHNEN
+773 THPSSGGCTLYANAYYTSSGPITVEN
-780 NSLSWFGSTTD
+780 GGSLTPHRLNIKFCSA
-791 FSTSNT
+791 
-797 GQLSNYLT
+797 T
-805 NIRFCAITSCMT
+805 NCMT
-817 PTNLTAATVSRT
+817 PTELTATAVSRT
-829 EVRLDWDRM
+829 EVQVGWNRM
-838 YQENEWTVEYGLSG
+838 YQENEWTVEYGLTG
-852 FEHGSGTSVTVT
+852 FEHGHGTTVTVT
-864 DNPTTVI
+864 GNPTTLI
-871 ANLEHGTYDFYVRA
+871 GNLEYGMYDFYVRA
-885 ECGGSNHSDW
+885 NCGGGNYSDW
-895 RMVSANVMGSDDCA
+895 RMVSAHVMGSNDCA
-909 EFVGNDLSSGNL
+909 EYIGNDLSSGNL

-960 YNYASS
+960 YNYSTS
-966 ATRKMAVYMANTEK
+966 VTRKMAVYMANTEK

-1037 FTDNSGTVGSTNYSN
+1037 FTDNTGTAGSTNYSDN
-1052 SRFNQHTGN
+1052 RFYQHTGN

-1067 WQGSELPTSSSY
+1067 WRGSELPTSSSY

-1145 EPTLTVSQ
+1145 EPTLTISQ

-1160 FYFQSDCGNGNS
+1160 FYFASDCGNGNS

-1259 TTRTSMTT
+1259 TSRTSMTT

-1471 GANSFEIR
+1471 GANSFEIKG
-1479 PNVRAYGGFNGN
+1479 NVRAYGGFNGN

-1567 NASISGTTSNI
+1567 NASISGTTANI

-1588 GGTLENCEIYNNN
+1588 GGRLENCEIYNNN

-1755 AGGVYSNNGTTFK
+1755 AGGVYSYNGTTFK

-2151 NGSSSN
+2151 NGYDRNASF
-2157 NYSGAYLLA
+2157 GGGYLLA
-2166 YTDLINCIFQNNAN
+2166 HTDLLNCTFTNNLGSGVHVEES
-2180 TAVYAD
+2180 AVE
-2186 NCAIDHCS
+2186 NCTFTHNGAKGFDGRKLTIRNCRSAHNS
-2194 FVSNNAYGLEGKKST
+2194 TYG
-2209 ISNSRVAN
+2209 IS
-2217 NNSIGIYG
+2217 G
-2225 SNFTISNCIVENNS
+2225 SELTISNCVVEDNSSDGIYYTGNCDVENS
-2239 LSGIYFI
+2239 I
-2246 GASTLTN
+2246 
-2253 SVIRN
+2253 IRN
-2258 NNSDGVYCYIG
+2258 NRYGIYLYSGSG
-2269 ASKISDCIISGNR
+2269 KISGCTISGNR
-2282 SYGLYISSNSG
+2282 SYGIYNGSSN
-2293 TGSQVFNTSILN
+2293 TQVFNTSIIN
-2305 NGSGLYANGGL
+2305 NDGTGLYAYGGL
-2316 YVNVNVANNNGMGV
+2316 YVNVNVANNTGIGV
-2330 NASNGAQFTNC
+2330 YASNGAQFTNC
-2341 HIVRNYYN
+2341 HIVKNLYN
-2349 TTSTTVGAGV
+2349 NNSSTTGAGV
-2359 SNGSYANQFTNCVI
+2359 SNGNNGTNQFTNCVI
-2373 WGNMAKTR
+2373 WGNKTKNNR
-2381 HQNISGSAAT
+2381 VNISGTNAT

-2397 EGGADGTANI
+2397 EGGVDGTANI
-2407 TLDSLNYG
+2407 TLDTLNSG
-2415 DEPGLFY
+2415 DEPGAYY
-2422 PNFVNPS
+2422 PNFANPS
-2429 DTAGLVG
+2429 DTAGAVG
-2436 DPFVYD
+2436 NYHYD
-2442 WNLDEGS
+2442 YTLAAGS

-2463 LPETDLGGSLRIKQ
+2463 LPMYDLAGSLRIKQ

-2484 YEYGGVIVNRVSDTI
+2484 YEYGGLIVNRVSDTI
-2499 CLGEDFWYGEEY
+2499 CLGEDFWYGDEY
-2511 VYPEETGLY
+2511 VYPEEAGLY

-2525 YYENNIDYVAYISLL
+2525 YYENNIDYIAYISLQ
-2540 TNENYNVLID
+2540 TNENYNILID
-2550 TSICEGDSYFFNGVD
+2550 TAICEGESVFFDGEA
-2565 RTTEGEYVAYEHTVT
+2565 RTETGEYTAYEYTST
-2580 GCDSIVTLRLTV
+2580 GCDSTVTLNLTV
-2592 LPHSYY
+2592 LPHSSS

-2610 NGTTYYESGEYQQVF
+2610 NNETYYESGDYQQLFV
-2625 EAANGCDSIVTLT
+2625 AANGCDSTVTLH
-2638 LTINES
+2638 LTINGSSEY
-2644 IENEFDQTACVVYNW
+2644 EFDQTACMVHNW

-2670 TQHFRSHTGCDS
+2670 TQTFRNHAGCDS

-2721 YFESTLHCDS
+2721 YLESSLGCDS
-2731 IVTLHLTINRSVT
+2731 IVTLHLTINRSKVST
-2744 RVVNA
+2744 ERL
-2749 TACNSYTWNDQ
+2749 TACDSYTWNDE
-2760 TYTESGTYQ
+2760 TYAESGIYQ
-2769 QVFTATNGCDSTV
+2769 QVFTAANGCDSTV
-2782 TLYLTVNHT
+2782 TLHLTVNHT
-2791 NEYEFSDEACDRYV
+2791 NEYEFADEACDTYV

-2841 SYEFADEACDHYV
+2841 SYEFADEACDRYV

-2901 YVWNNQTYEESG
+2901 YIWNNQTYEESG

-2967 FTNAAGCDSIVTL
+2967 FTNATGCDSIVTL
-2980 HLTIYPTYQ
+2980 HLTIHPTYQ

-3005 INGEIDTL
+3005 TNGLIDTT
-3013 FGTETPEL
+3013 FDENTPEL
-3021 SIFNFQFSTSHGC
+3021 SIFNFHFSTFHGC

-3088 EVTTPGYYWVELI
+3088 SVTTPGYYWVELI

-3178 EDVTADP
+3178 EDLTADP

-3239 YRLYRGTTNADLQP
+3239 YRLYRGTTNADLQQ

-3270 DGALFYQIEVVMN
+3270 NGALFYQIEVVMN

-3311 TVSECEQYEWFGT
+3311 TVSECEEYEWFGT

-3329 GDYQYVY
+3329 GDYQHVY

-3367 LGESTTLSVTNNPEW
+3367 LGESTTLSVTSNPQW

-3426 GIPTY
+3426 GIPSY

-3444 DIVNVRFTNGKGKW
+3444 DIVNVRFTNGNGKW

-3472 LRTVETCHG
+3472 LQTVETCHG
-3481 APVQI
+3481 ASLQTTQI

-3509 RKVVKE
+3509 RKAVKE